1 MFRDLYQGVHMK
13 LVMKLAMASCLSA
26 GGFALVGCDDTVAK
40 HEETTQRADGSKTET
55 SSETKVKS
63 DGTVV
68 KEEKKEVT
76 PATNPSNRP

>member
-1 MFRDLYQGVHMK
+1 MK
-13 LVMKLAMASCLSA
+13 LVTKLLA
-26 GGFALVGCDDTVAK
+26 GSILAAGFVAGCDDTVSK
-40 HEETTQRADGSKTET
+40 HEETTQRPDGSKTET
-55 SSETKVKS
+55 SSETRVKN